1 MHTYTL
7 IHTNTYMHT
16 DRRAYKR
23 THTHIKTHT
32 YRHTVYIPSRTGDN
46 LDSSIANRDD
56 LNRSHI
62 LRVLTRP
69 HSNLY
74 GKSLYTNT

>member
-23 THTHIKTHT
+23 THTHI
-32 YRHTVYIPSRTGDN
+32 YRCTIYIPCRTGDN